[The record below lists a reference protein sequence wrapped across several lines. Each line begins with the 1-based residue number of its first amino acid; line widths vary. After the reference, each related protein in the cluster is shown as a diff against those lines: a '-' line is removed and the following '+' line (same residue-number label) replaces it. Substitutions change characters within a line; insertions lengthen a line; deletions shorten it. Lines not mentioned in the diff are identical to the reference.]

1 MRVAYVSAMSTLDF
15 QGREVIAALETQF
28 KPKPSPVVPPEIRI
42 KNAIVCS
49 FFTSDD
55 YYKAH
60 GARLRS
66 NLEDLGIAFDL
77 REITKKEGEDWA
89 AICRK
94 KVAFIAEVC
103 AKNPDKKVF
112 WIDVDCEL
120 FSIPDFILN
129 STADLIGFQRG
140 FSTPTKIG
148 YQNRGRFWE
157 PCFWGINNTDQA
169 RKMINAAAE
178 FEEVAT
184 VRATDDY
191 FFEEAWRATSGN
203 MTFQIIPS
211 NCAVD
216 KGAGSLESHEVFFRF
231 GSSGQVE
238 NFKGVVEQHKG
249 NTAKRL
255 LNPKRELLR
264 FAKRIEEK
272 LPLGISTK
280 LRLIVDASGVT
291 GFLTGKSHNN
301 INNQTI
307 NKLVTAGK
315 SGDLAK
321 FNESLTHFKR
331 KALPN
336 RYERAA
342 IKVASSYLAYSA
354 KPSKKEILISW
365 WENPYPGNFGDWLT
379 PFIFN
384 HYTENRIIFQ
394 GLTSRTNKSHIVS
407 LGSVGRFIKPNS
419 VVVGTGVSSFKHALN
434 PKADYISVRGPHTA
448 KLLIESGGPEVT
460 SFGDPG
466 VVLSRILPFTRG
478 ETNGRIA
485 LVRHY
490 THVQAPVRLAENFD
504 ELSVQISHP
513 DDVIA
518 LIEKLNEY
526 ESVVTSAMHVMITCQ
541 SYGIPCALIVFKG
554 FEEYVHGTG
563 IKYSDY
569 ALGAGLPVMDPI
581 AINPKLDMA
590 EIEPITFTY
599 KVSESKIDE
608 VEAAIRESLKRFK
621 K

>member
-291 GFLTGKSHNN
+291 GFLTGKNHNN

-315 SGDLAK
+315 SGDLAS

-490 THVQAPVRLAENFD
+490 THVQAPVRLPENFD

-518 LIEKLNEY
+518 FIEKLNEY

-608 VEAAIRESLKRFK
+608 VEVAIRESLKRFK

>member
-1 MRVAYVSAMSTLDF
+1 MSTLDF
-15 QGREVIAALETQF
+15 QGKEVIAALESQF
-28 KPKPSPVVPPEIRI
+28 QPKIKAQEKPEIRI
-42 KNAIVCS
+42 TNAIVCS
-49 FFTSDD
+49 FYTSDD

-60 GARLRS
+60 GARLKS
-66 NLEDLGIAFDL
+66 NLEELGIQYDL

-89 AICRK
+89 AICRR
-94 KVAFIAEVC
+94 KVGFIAEVC

-169 RKMINAAAE
+169 RKMISAAAE
-178 FEEVAT
+178 FEELAT

-216 KGAGSLESHEVFFRF
+216 KGTGSLEGHETFFRF

-264 FAKRIEEK
+264 FAKRVEEK

-280 LRLIVDASGVT
+280 LRLIVDASGIT
-291 GFLTGKSHNN
+291 GYLTGKSHNN
-301 INNQTI
+301 VNNQTI
-307 NKLVTAGK
+307 TKLVNAGK
-315 SGDLAK
+315 TGDLAG
-321 FNESLTHFKR
+321 FNSSLTHFKR

-336 RYERAA
+336 RYEQAA
-342 IKVASSYLAYSA
+342 IKVASSYLSYSA
-354 KPSKKEILISW
+354 KPSKSEVFLSW

-384 HYTENRIIFQ
+384 HYTENKIIFQ
-394 GLTSRTNKSHIVS
+394 SLTSRTNKNHIVS

-419 VVVGTGVSSFKHALN
+419 VVIGTGVSSYKHALN

-448 KLLIESGGPEVT
+448 KLLADSGGPQVT

-466 VVLSRILPFTRG
+466 VVLSRILPFSRG
-478 ETNGRIA
+478 KTNGRIA

-490 THVQAPVRLAENFD
+490 THIQAPVRLPDNFD
-504 ELSVQISHP
+504 ELSVQISDP
-513 DDVIA
+513 NDVIA
-518 LIEKLNEY
+518 FIEKLNEY
-526 ESVVTSAMHVMITCQ
+526 VAR
-541 SYGIPCALIVFKG
+541 G
-554 FEEYVHGTG
+554 
-563 IKYSDY
+563 
-569 ALGAGLPVMDPI
+569 
-581 AINPKLDMA
+581 
-590 EIEPITFTY
+590 
-599 KVSESKIDE
+599 
-608 VEAAIRESLKRFK
+608 
-621 K
+621 